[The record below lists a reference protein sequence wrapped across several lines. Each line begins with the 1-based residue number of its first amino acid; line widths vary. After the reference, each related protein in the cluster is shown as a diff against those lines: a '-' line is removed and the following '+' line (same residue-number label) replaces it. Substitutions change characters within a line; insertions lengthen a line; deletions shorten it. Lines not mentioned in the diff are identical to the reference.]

1 MTTLALPRNCDRA
14 AARALLPDIQDA
26 IGPQP
31 LVIDASAVERIGQAM
46 LQVLV
51 AAARSDS
58 GITLAAPSS
67 AFAEAAAL
75 TGLAEV
81 LGCEAAALPAPLPS
95 QRRSGHEG

>member
-1 MTTLALPRNCDRA
+1 VTTISLPRNSDRA
-14 AARALLPDIQDA
+14 AARALLPDIRDA

-46 LQVLV
+46 LQVLI

-75 TGLAEV
+75 SGLASA
-81 LGCEAAALPAPLPS
+81 LGCEDALAAAPETRP
-95 QRRSGHEG
+95 